1 MSGICLCRCGG
12 WLGGG
17 TRDVI
22 AVSSSESPQDECWDC
37 GPFAGCCFDVGLFL
51 TAVVYQGVKGMVFL
65 VNETW
70 IIGNRV
76 FLAIGKSRMSPF
88 SGPGKVARLHP
99 KTINGQQVIGPYY
112 PSTGKELG

>member
-1 MSGICLCRCGG
+1 
-12 WLGGG
+12 
-17 TRDVI
+17 
-22 AVSSSESPQDECWDC
+22 
-37 GPFAGCCFDVGLFL
+37 
-51 TAVVYQGVKGMVFL
+51 